1 VTVAKVG
8 NGGAESIEAG
18 GVTVGV
24 DVAMAIDAVPAG
36 AGRSEVIDGPVPVQ
50 ALISTKTARAKTGC
64 GFVAWIFLRRWPI
77 LGNLTIRLP
86 TMLDAQDDHEAFI
99 LINLVDYAIVTHAN
113 APFVLSSTQ
122 PDDARWTR
130 CFL

>member
-1 VTVAKVG
+1 VTVAKAG

-24 DVAMAIDAVPAG
+24 DVGMAIDAVPAG
-36 AGRSEVIDGPVPVQ
+36 AGRSEVIDGPVPLQ

-64 GFVAWIFLRRWPI
+64 EFVAWIFLRPWPI

-86 TMLDAQDDHEAFI
+86 TMLDAQDDHKTFI
-99 LINLVDYAIVTHAN
+99 LVNLVDDAMVTYAD
-113 APFVLSSTQ
+113 APFVF
-122 PDDARWTR
+122 AAA
-130 CFL
+130 